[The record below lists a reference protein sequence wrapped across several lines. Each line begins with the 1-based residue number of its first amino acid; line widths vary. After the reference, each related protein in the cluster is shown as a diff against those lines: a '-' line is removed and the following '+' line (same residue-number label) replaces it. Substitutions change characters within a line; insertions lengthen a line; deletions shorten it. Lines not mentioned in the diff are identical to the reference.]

1 MLNPRNFL
9 LNLYQDDNFMS
20 LKEQMTGDLMEALK
34 QNVNSEKESLRV
46 DIDRQLKDLD
56 EWNRKRQQQ
65 EKEFKEQQLR
75 VVREQEEAEVN
86 MRLQLIDEEQQEIDK
101 QF

>member
-1 MLNPRNFL
+1 MNPRNFL

-65 EKEFKEQQLR
+65 EKEFKE
-75 VVREQEEAEVN
+75 
-86 MRLQLIDEEQQEIDK
+86 
-101 QF
+101 

>member
-65 EKEFKEQQLR
+65 EKEFKE
-75 VVREQEEAEVN
+75 
-86 MRLQLIDEEQQEIDK
+86 
-101 QF
+101 